1 MSNPSLTFKIAV
13 TKRIIDDPKCVYG
26 TTDWL
31 TRHNPLVLDVLNEM
45 ESTEITVYIYIYV
58 CIYTRIDIR
67 FLCVCVQLK
76 PATYNLLGLFAG
88 M

>member
-45 ESTEITVYIYIYV
+45 ESTEITLPKFQYLFTCLEIYLDPMVIEV
-58 CIYTRIDIR
+58 SFGPEAVVSVSHI
-67 FLCVCVQLK
+67 F
-76 PATYNLLGLFAG
+76 
-88 M
+88 